1 VDVVLVDVVPEA
13 VVIEV
18 TAIED
23 LILLEVPE
31 MCQSMNCS
39 SSQDLKS
46 SVFQLRIPHR
56 SDLKAEVC
64 WVSGDYLLFRNRLQQ
79 LPEMEFL
86 FLSLQ
91 NSSSFLPESVA
102 V

>member
-56 SDLKAEVC
+56 SDRTVLHSSQK
-64 WVSGDYLLFRNRLQQ
+64 VSPSNLAII
-79 LPEMEFL
+79 
-86 FLSLQ
+86 
-91 NSSSFLPESVA
+91 SFCNELT
-102 V
+102 